1 MMEVFSPPYLSG
13 GPRPSVTAVPTTMSY
28 GSTFSIS
35 TPDAPGITSVALM
48 RPGSVTHHTDAGQRY
63 VRLGI
68 AATAA
73 GSITV
78 NTPPDG
84 LVAPP
89 GFYMLFILNASGVPS
104 QARWVQLV

>member
-1 MMEVFSPPYLSG
+1 MMEVFSPPYLFA
-13 GPRPSVTAVPTTMSY
+13 GPRPTVTAAPGTMSY
-28 GSTFSIS
+28 ASTFTIT
-35 TPDAPGITSVALM
+35 TPDAPGIASVALM

-84 LVAPP
+84 RLAPP
-89 GFYMLFILNASGVPS
+89 GFYMVFILNAAGVPS